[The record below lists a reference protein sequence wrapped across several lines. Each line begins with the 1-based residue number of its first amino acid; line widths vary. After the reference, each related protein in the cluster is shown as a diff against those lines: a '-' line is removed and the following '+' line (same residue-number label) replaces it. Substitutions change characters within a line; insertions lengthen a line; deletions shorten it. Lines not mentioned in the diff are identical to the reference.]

1 MGLAVKERVR
11 RMESREEFRA
21 RGGRPQE
28 ARKSDGW
35 GDSGSESD
43 VWRMRERFGREMG
56 GGGKSKMEMEQGGG
70 GRKREGKEKCQEERA
85 ERGNEC
91 VCVSAAVTCFSL
103 LPTINH
109 SPQPI

>member
-56 GGGKSKMEMEQGGG
+56 GSQRWRWNKGGG

>member
-43 VWRMRERFGREMG
+43 VWRMREVWKRNGRRREVKDG
-56 GGGKSKMEMEQGGG
+56 DGTR
-70 GRKREGKEKCQEERA
+70 GRGEK
-85 ERGNEC
+85 ERGKGEMPRG
-91 VCVSAAVTCFSL
+91 AR
-103 LPTINH
+103 
-109 SPQPI
+109 